1 MTSTYTIN
9 NAYHGIEITFDGR
22 PSAEIR
28 AQLRAAGYRWHHIRK
43 LWYARNTAENLNLA
57 RVLCGDTESAEELNA
72 APVEP
77 TMNAYGV
84 QVGDVF
90 RCSWGYDQTNE
101 DFFQVV
107 ALVGSGSVR
116 VRQVSLPILKE
127 DGVGPMAS
135 NYTYALTHEILP
147 ATGSIWIKDQEKGD
161 LKRLQEYNGSV
172 FFKIG
177 GGHSARLVTG
187 DKITVYESWYA

>member
-9 NAYHGIEITFDGR
+9 NNYHGIEITFDGR

-28 AQLRAAGYRWHHIRK
+28 AQLKAAGYRWHGVKR
-43 LWYARNTAENLNLA
+43 LWYARNTTDTLNLA
-57 RVLCGDTESAEELNA
+57 RVLCGDTESVEELNT

-77 TMNAYGV
+77 TTNAYGV

-107 ALVGSGSVR
+107 ALVGTGSVR

-161 LKRLQEYNGSV
+161 LKRLSAGYGGGV
-172 FFKIG
+172 AFKIAN
-177 GGHSARLVTG
+177 HYARLVTG